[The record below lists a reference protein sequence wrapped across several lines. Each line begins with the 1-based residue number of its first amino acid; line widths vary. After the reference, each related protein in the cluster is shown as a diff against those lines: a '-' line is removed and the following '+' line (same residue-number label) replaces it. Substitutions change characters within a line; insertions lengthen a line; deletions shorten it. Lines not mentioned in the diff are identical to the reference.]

1 MPDFPTGFEPHHR
14 FDFFEAGDKTA
25 LVCFDVPEMQRLA
38 IEQLDALGYKMHT
51 ALFLDDS
58 VLKLRAHPYDV
69 IIVSEHFA
77 GSTLAAHPILEE
89 ASRLPAAQR
98 RKQTLTLLGPS
109 FSTND
114 ELQAFANNVDLVVS
128 LQDFVNLRPVLRRAV
143 ARGAELTAPLHETL
157 AILAA
162 EEYRGARAER

>member
-1 MPDFPTGFEPHHR
+1 M
-14 FDFFEAGDKTA
+14 
-25 LVCFDVPEMQRLA
+25 
-38 IEQLDALGYKMHT
+38 
-51 ALFLDDS
+51 
-58 VLKLRAHPYDV
+58 LKLRAHPYDV

-89 ASRLPAAQR
+89 AARLPAAQR

-109 FSTND
+109 FTTND
-114 ELQAFANNVDLVVS
+114 ELQAFAHNVDLVVS

-162 EEYRGARAER
+162 EEYRGVRAER